1 MKLAKPA
8 GVLLIAAIVVA
19 CAQTPKPTPQPE
31 QPVADTQPLVV
42 PKREPG
48 IVTDGRDIAAA
59 QRTLNQLGYNA
70 GKTDGIVGP
79 NTGQAIRTFQKDRGL
94 VEDGRLTLALADK
107 LKAETSIVVRSG
119 DLLVYSDGETELV
132 AVERQV
138 HWNEGDTHSLVAIR
152 PSMAGWP
159 TAARTGLDWAVSH
172 ALDNPASPVKWSS
185 TGVGQNFEIY
195 ASELKPGEAALAGSD
210 AQSCRHFESARMSGS
225 RAIPQSPAAT
235 ARGGGTYHTAQ
246 SGWRDRQRDLGLLLR
261 LSDDRTCFWT
271 RRFDR
276 REVLL
281 GDVISRFRWNAALGE
296 DRRPFAIKVKASA
309 RVP

>member
-1 MKLAKPA
+1 MNVAKPA
-8 GVLLIAAIVVA
+8 GVVLIAAIVVA
-19 CAQTPKPTPQPE
+19 CAQTPKPTPQ

-48 IVTDGRDIAAA
+48 LVTDERDIAAA

-79 NTGQAIRTFQKDRGL
+79 NTRQAIRTFQKDRGL
-94 VEDGRLTLALADK
+94 VEDGRLTLDLADKLKAEPSLADK
-107 LKAETSIVVRSG
+107 LKAETSIVVRPG
-119 DLLVYSDGETELV
+119 DLLVYSDGETERV

-152 PSMAGWP
+152 PSMTGWP

-195 ASELKPGEAALAGSD
+195 ASELAPGEAALAGGD
-210 AQSCRHFESARMSGS
+210 AQSCRRFEIRSDERQSRYPAIACRDGNGWWYIPHSAIRLARPATGLGS
-225 RAIPQSPAAT
+225 AAP
-235 ARGGGTYHTAQ
+235 R
-246 SGWRDRQRDLGLLLR
+246 
-261 LSDDRTCFWT
+261 
-271 RRFDR
+271 
-276 REVLL
+276 
-281 GDVISRFRWNAALGE
+281 
-296 DRRPFAIKVKASA
+296 
-309 RVP
+309 